1 MVNNRKRVL
10 ITGALGQD
18 GKILSKILYKKKYF
32 VTGWIKKKKYTG
44 KIKGVKYL
52 HVSLKNK
59 REIYK
64 NLILT
69 KPSTVVHFA
78 SENPSYVDKKLKRKI
93 FARKNFIYTKN
104 LIDTLIN
111 YNKEINFIFSNSSQI
126 FSKYSKKKRVNE
138 RNTYLAS
145 NEYTKFR
152 IKTIEYLKKFKN
164 NKKFKYTNLILFNHD
179 SKYRNKKFLIPRLIF
194 AIKNNNNEFINKIYK
209 ENIIGDFSHA
219 KDICEAIY
227 ILIKKNI
234 FIDNLLLSSSKKT
247 KINSI
252 IRYILKKYPNSIKLF
267 AKPIKN
273 NSYIIG
279 NNSLA
284 KRILGWKLKKNVFE
298 AVDEIFKV

>member
-1 MVNNRKRVL
+1 
-10 ITGALGQD
+10 
-18 GKILSKILYKKKYF
+18 
-32 VTGWIKKKKYTG
+32 
-44 KIKGVKYL
+44 
-52 HVSLKNK
+52 
-59 REIYK
+59 
-64 NLILT
+64 
-69 KPSTVVHFA
+69 
-78 SENPSYVDKKLKRKI
+78 
-93 FARKNFIYTKN
+93 
-104 LIDTLIN
+104 
-111 YNKEINFIFSNSSQI
+111 
-126 FSKYSKKKRVNE
+126 
-138 RNTYLAS
+138 
-145 NEYTKFR
+145 
-152 IKTIEYLKKFKN
+152 
-164 NKKFKYTNLILFNHD
+164 
-179 SKYRNKKFLIPRLIF
+179 
-194 AIKNNNNEFINKIYK
+194 
-209 ENIIGDFSHA
+209 A